1 MKLVTIYRHTNGTGL
16 RSHRLLRDLCAVA
29 TCGALAVVMRCAL
42 AMDPNPWCKH
52 VFVEMC
58 ALRTIINIHV
68 YAFCIV
74 HHSSMCTCVPVT
86 CGIPI
91 ASPEYLAPISKGPIR
106 AFMRHVEPPV
116 GDTPKII

>member
-1 MKLVTIYRHTNGTGL
+1 MRPVTIYRHTSGTGL
-16 RSHRLLRDLCAVA
+16 RSYRLLHNLFAVA

-42 AMDPNPWCKH
+42 AMDPNSWCKH

-58 ALRTIINIHV
+58 VLSRITNIHV

-74 HHSSMCTCVPVT
+74 HHSSMCTCVSVT

-91 ASPEYLAPISKGPIR
+91 APPEYLASIGKGPIR
-106 AFMRHVEPPV
+106 VFMRYLEPPV
-116 GDTPKII
+116 GDTSKII